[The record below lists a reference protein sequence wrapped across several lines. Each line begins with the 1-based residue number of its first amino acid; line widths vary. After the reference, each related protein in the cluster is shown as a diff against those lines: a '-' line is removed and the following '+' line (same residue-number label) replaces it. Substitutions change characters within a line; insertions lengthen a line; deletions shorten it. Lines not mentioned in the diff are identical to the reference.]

1 MLNNAQGT
9 AVVGHKSISINQL
22 DELHEIQCCLSAIA
36 DLMIPCNDLHIV
48 NRENLS
54 VLMNYFSN
62 KLQKATEH
70 TESATY

>member
-1 MLNNAQGT
+1 MTNHTQGQ
-9 AVVGHKSISINQL
+9 AVIGNKSISINQL
-22 DELHEIQCCLSAIA
+22 DEIHEIQCCLSAIS

-54 VLMNYFSN
+54 VLMNYFSER
-62 KLQKATEH
+62 LRKATER